1 MVLALTVA
9 SELFEL
15 DETNLINL
23 IPNLPQIPGRLEIVN
38 EKPAM
43 IVDYAHTP
51 DAISNLLGTVK
62 DHYQNEILIVFGCGG
77 DRDKKKRPIMAKA
90 AEEIATQ
97 CIITSD
103 NPRTESPDEIINE
116 IITGFSNNYLS
127 QGVKIIPDRTEAIRK
142 AVKKCQST
150 TLLPL

>member
-1 MVLALTVA
+1 
-9 SELFEL
+9 
-15 DETNLINL
+15 
-23 IPNLPQIPGRLEIVN
+23 
-38 EKPAM
+38 M

-62 DHYQNEILIVFGCGG
+62 DHYQNKIIVFGCGG
-77 DRDKKKRPIMAKA
+77 DRDKKKRPLMAKA

-103 NPRTESPDEIINE
+103 NPRTESPNEIINE

-142 AVKKCQST
+142 AVKMSIKNS
-150 TLLPL
+150 LLVIAGKGHENYQIVGDKNIHFDDCEQIVKSVNESE